1 MPKFEAQ
8 ATPKKGYIRVEP
20 IDTALSETSKKPLQ
34 NKAIYTE
41 LKLDKVTDKSLV
53 LDTEIAH
60 LVALDTQ
67 AELDIKFGAKE
78 DIANKGVANGYAPL
92 NASGIIDATYV
103 PSAYTDYIEYATY
116 ADLPATG
123 DEGTLYV
130 VIADE
135 TSGDNTSTYRWTGSV
150 YVNVTDKL
158 SASEVKALYES
169 NADTNAYTDTEKTKL
184 TGIKDG
190 AQVNVIEKIKIDGI
204 DLTPDI
210 DKRITLPNKV
220 ASVNGKMGVVDLDGT
235 DIQLGGGVTTTIQA
249 EFIVIDNRIDVIESK
264 IDVIGLDYKE
274 YGVREVAGQST
285 SEFERV
291 TRFGGNQVR

>member
-1 MPKFEAQ
+1 MYAKFEAQ
-8 ATPKKGYIRVEP
+8 STPKKGYIRVEP
-20 IDTALSETSKKPLQ
+20 IDTTLNATSKKPLQ
-34 NKAIYTE
+34 KQFIQNY
-41 LKLDKVTDKSLV
+41 KVDKSDL
-53 LDTEIAH
+53 LWQIA
-60 LVALDTQ
+60 LYCLTQ
-67 AELDIKFGAKE
+67 TELDIKFGAKE

-169 NADTNAYTDTEKTKL
+169 NADTNAYTDEEKTKL
-184 TGIKDG
+184 TGIK
-190 AQVNVIEKIKIDGI
+190 ALAEVNIVEGVKV
-204 DLTPDI
+204 
-210 DKRITLPNKV
+210 DKCITN
-220 ASVNGKMGVVDLDGT
+220 
-235 DIQLGGGVTTTIQA
+235 
-249 EFIVIDNRIDVIESK
+249 
-264 IDVIGLDYKE
+264 
-274 YGVREVAGQST
+274 
-285 SEFERV
+285 
-291 TRFGGNQVR
+291 TRRW

>member
-1 MPKFEAQ
+1 MN
-8 ATPKKGYIRVEP
+8 
-20 IDTALSETSKKPLQ
+20 TALSATSKKPLQ
-34 NKAIYTE
+34 NKAIYSE
-41 LKLDKVTDKSLV
+41 LSYKVDKVADKSLV

-169 NADTNAYTDTEKTKL
+169 NADTNAYTDEEKTKL
-184 TGIKDG
+184 TGIK
-190 AQVNVIEKIKIDGI
+190 ALAEVNIVEGVKVDNVL
-204 DLTPDI
+204 LTPDV
-210 DKRITLPNKV
+210 DRI
-220 ASVNGKMGVVDLDGT
+220 VNVDLSGK
-235 DIQLGGGVTTTIQA
+235 
-249 EFIVIDNRIDVIESK
+249 S
-264 IDVIGLDYKE
+264 
-274 YGVREVAGQST
+274 
-285 SEFERV
+285 
-291 TRFGGNQVR
+291 